1 MSARSNGTTISGGAL
16 ASVHGRQHRSRI
28 LRSVKGG
35 LRAAITAERRE
46 RVWRRVV
53 DTPGLARLYYALD
66 PDLRH
71 LRLRPGTDLLID
83 GFPRSANTYTS
94 EAILLANPG
103 LTLAHHL
110 HQPRP
115 VEWAVERNTPAL
127 LLIRDPDA
135 AVASFRCFEPRIP
148 IDQAYAGYA
157 YYYERLSPIVP
168 ALVVAEFDEVVGD
181 LARVI
186 ATLNTRYGL
195 KLTAPAADAAAQI
208 FERVDDFSR
217 SHFGEQDFDAKV
229 ARPAERRAPEDSVAD
244 GADPEVRARAYRA
257 YERVIA
263 ARAPLV
269 P

>member
-1 MSARSNGTTISGGAL
+1 MTSRD
-16 ASVHGRQHRSRI
+16 GRQMESWI

-35 LRAAITAERRE
+35 LRAAISAERRE

-66 PDLRH
+66 PDLRN
-71 LRLRPGTDLLID
+71 LRLRPDTDLLID
-83 GFPRSANTYTS
+83 GFPRSANTYAS

-115 VEWAVERNTPAL
+115 VEWAVARNTPAL

-148 IDQAYAGYA
+148 IDKAYAGYA
-157 YYYERLSPIVP
+157 YYYERLWPIVP
-168 ALVVAEFDEVVGD
+168 ALVVAEFDEVVAN
-181 LARVI
+181 LTRVV
-186 ATLNTRYGL
+186 ATLNNRYGL
-195 KLTAPAADAAAQI
+195 KLTAPDADAAAQI

-217 SHFGEQDFDAKV
+217 RHFGEHDFDAKV
-229 ARPAERRAPEDSVAD
+229 ARPAERPARGDGIAD
-244 GADPEVRARAYRA
+244 ADPEVRARAYRA

-263 ARAPLV
+263 AREPLT